1 MKIEGLDWIDMS
13 SAVGAQ
19 KDELK
24 AHIKASEREVRG
36 AMAEANRPGCGAVEY
51 YLTEDGTL
59 IRLENAELCGPL
71 GHANLL
77 E

>member
-1 MKIEGLDWIDMS
+1 MKIEGCEWIDMS

-19 KDELK
+19 KPAAPLR
-24 AHIKASEREVRG
+24 AFEREVRG
-36 AMAEANRPGCGAVEY
+36 AMSEASSPAQIEL

-59 IRLENAELCGPL
+59 IRLENAEQCGPL
-71 GHANLL
+71 SHANLL